1 MKSTLNL
8 TAELERLIADIA
20 AKVIAFCHVDPS
32 RLLVCV
38 NSSRS
43 SEHGAFAKI
52 HPLRFKGGELSTVVK
67 RGRSCITCFMPEVN
81 HNNVGMLYVIYFTLP
96 RFMDR
101 PLNEKLVTI
110 FHELYHISPQFDGDI
125 RRFPGRNF
133 AHGSSAKKYNLLM
146 ESFVAE
152 YLSLFESRDRA
163 AFLDADM
170 DTLRLKHRAIVGR
183 KMAMPKIRLER
194 IGPAR
199 SGRPL

>member
-1 MKSTLNL
+1 MSTTLNL

-20 AKVIAFCHVDPS
+20 ATMDEFRHIDPS

-43 SEHGAFAKI
+43 SQHGTFAKI
-52 HPLRFKGGELSTVVK
+52 HPLRFSGGELSRVVK
-67 RGRSCITCFMPEVN
+67 KGRSRFACIMPEVS
-81 HNNVGMLYVIYFTLP
+81 HNGVGILYVIYFTLP

-101 PLNEKLVTI
+101 PLQEKLVTI
-110 FHELYHISPQFDGDI
+110 FHELYHISPAFDGDI

-146 ESFVAE
+146 ESHVAS
-152 YLSLFESRDRA
+152 YLQLPSSSGRI

-170 DTLRLKHRAIVGR
+170 AGLRPRYRAIVGR
-183 KMAMPKIRLER
+183 KMAMPKIRLEKV
-194 IGPAR
+194 
-199 SGRPL
+199 